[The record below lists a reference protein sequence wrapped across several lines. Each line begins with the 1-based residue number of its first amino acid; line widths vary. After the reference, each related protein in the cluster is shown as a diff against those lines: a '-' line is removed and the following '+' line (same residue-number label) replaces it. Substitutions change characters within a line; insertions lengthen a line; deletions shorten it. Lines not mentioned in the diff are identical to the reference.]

1 MSGTVTSM
9 SMIKQVLQLH
19 KGGRSNRSIA
29 VGLGLDK
36 ETVNTYVRAIK
47 ANNYDI
53 DELLKLEDP
62 VLEGKF
68 KAGCAAY
75 TDRRFDE
82 LKERLPHMEQELK
95 RKHVTRHLLWQEY
108 LSACPAGYR
117 YTQFCFHLN
126 QLLNARKPVAHIEH
140 NPGEKLYVDFC
151 GDTVEFIDGETGEAH
166 KAQVFIA
173 TLPYSDYTFA
183 MAVESQ
189 STADFLYALSRCLAF
204 LGGSPQIVVPDNLKA
219 AVIRA
224 DKYEPELNRLMADFA
239 NHYGFVVSAA
249 RPGHPRDKS
258 SVENAVKIIYNRV
271 YAHLRNRTFFS
282 IEELNVA
289 FGQKVREHNQ
299 TRMQQRNHSR
309 EELFIAE
316 EKPRLTPLPE
326 RGYEV
331 KYYTDLR
338 VANNNYIFLKRD
350 NHYYSVPYAYIGQK
364 VSVIYTRTLV
374 QVYHRNQPVAV
385 HQRSVGYGYTT
396 VKEHLCSSHQHYLG
410 RSPDYYIEKAQS
422 CSAELEKLVCRI
434 FEQTQ
439 LPETMYK
446 RCDGLLNLY
455 RKTEFKAFECACRMA
470 LEYGQLTCRFVQRVI
485 ENKTYKLYETGE
497 AQKRETSLPE
507 HENIRGREYYSYNL
521 FD

>member
-19 KGGRSNRSIA
+19 KSGNSNRSIA
-29 VGLGLDK
+29 MELGLDK
-36 ETVNTYVRAIK
+36 ETVNTYVRTVK

-53 DELLKLEDP
+53 EELLKLEDP

-68 KAGCAAY
+68 KAGAAAY
-75 TDRRFDE
+75 TDKRFDA
-82 LKERLPHMEQELK
+82 LKERLPHIEQEMK
-95 RKHVTRHLLWQEY
+95 NKHVTRNLLWHEY
-108 LSACPAGYR
+108 LAAYPDGYR

-126 QLLNARKPVAHIEH
+126 QLQIARKPVAHLTH
-140 NPGEKLYVDFC
+140 NPGEKLYIDFA
-151 GDTVEFIDGETGEAH
+151 GDTAEFVDGDTGEVH
-166 KAQVFIA
+166 KVQVFVA

-183 MAVESQ
+183 MAVASQ
-189 STADFLYALSRCLAF
+189 STADFLYALSRCLSF
-204 LGGSPQIVVPDNLKA
+204 LGGSPKIVVPDNLKA

-271 YAHLRNRTFFS
+271 YAPLRNRTFFG

-289 FGQKVREHNQ
+289 FAEKVRDHNQ
-299 TRMQQRNHSR
+299 TRMQQRDHSR

-316 EKPRLTPLPE
+316 EKPALTPLPQRE
-326 RGYEV
+326 YEV
-331 KYYTDLR
+331 KYYIDLR
-338 VANNNYIFLKRD
+338 VAPNNYICLKRD

-374 QVYHRNQPVAV
+374 QVYFLNQSVAV
-385 HQRSVGYGYTT
+385 HQRVIGYGYTT

-410 RSPDYYIEKAQS
+410 RSPEYYIEKAKR
-422 CSAELEKLVCRI
+422 CSEELEKLIRRI

-455 RKTEFKAFECACRMA
+455 RKTELKAFESACRMA
-470 LEYGQLTCRFVQRVI
+470 IDHGQLTCKFVQRVI
-485 ENKTYKLYETGE
+485 EKKTYKLYETPEGMTVG
-497 AQKRETSLPE
+497 KSLPK
-507 HENIRGREYYSYNL
+507 HDNVRGSDYYSYDL

>member
-19 KGGRSNRSIA
+19 KSGSSNRSIA
-29 VGLGLDK
+29 LELGLDK
-36 ETVNTYVRAIK
+36 ETVNSYVRTITT
-47 ANNYDI
+47 NNYDI
-53 DELLKLEDP
+53 EALLKLEDP

-68 KAGCAAY
+68 KAGSAAY
-75 TDRRFDE
+75 TDKRFDD
-82 LKERLPHMEQELK
+82 LKELLPHMEQEMK
-95 RKHVTRHLLWQEY
+95 RKHVTRNLLWQEY
-108 LSACPAGYR
+108 LSSHPDGYR

-126 QLLNARKPVAHIEH
+126 QLLIARKPVAHLEH
-140 NPGEKLYVDFC
+140 NPGEKLYVDFT
-151 GDTVEFIDGETGEAH
+151 GDTVEFVNSETGEVY
-166 KAQVFIA
+166 KAQVFVA

-204 LGGSPQIVVPDNLKA
+204 LGGSPKIVVPDNLKA
-219 AVIRA
+219 AVIKA

-239 NHYGFVVSAA
+239 NHYGFVVLAA
-249 RPGHPRDKS
+249 RPGRPRDKS

-289 FGQKVREHNQ
+289 FGEKVRDHNQ

-316 EKPRLTPLPE
+316 EKPALTPLPLTE
-326 RGYEV
+326 YEV
-331 KYYTDLR
+331 KYYIDLR
-338 VANNNYIFLKRD
+338 VAANNYIYLGRD
-350 NHYYSVPYAYIGQK
+350 NHYYSVPYTYIGQK

-374 QVYHRNQPVAV
+374 QVYFKNQSIAV
-385 HQRSVGYGYTT
+385 HQRVVGYGYTT
-396 VKEHLCSSHQHYLG
+396 IKEHLCSSHQHYME
-410 RSPDYYIEKAQS
+410 RSAEYYIEKAKR
-422 CSAELEKLVCRI
+422 CSAELEHLFRRI

-455 RKTEFKAFECACRMA
+455 RKTELKAFECACRMA
-470 LEYGQLTCRFVQRVI
+470 LDHGQLTCKFVQRVI
-485 ENKTYKLYETGE
+485 EKKTYKLYETSEGE
-497 AQKRETSLPE
+497 TGETPLPK
-507 HENIRGREYYSYNL
+507 HENIRGREYYTCNL
-521 FD
+521 FE